1 MYTLVIYPITQ
12 IIELTYIAIDN
23 TFNVHG
29 VSILGVSIAVTL
41 LTLPLYAVAENIQQ
55 RERKKQAALSFWV
68 AHIKKNFSGD
78 ERFLMTQ
85 YYYRENHYHPLMALR
100 ALAPLAV
107 QVPFF
112 IAAYIFLSTPGL
124 LNGSNFLFISD
135 LSKPDGLL
143 KVGSFSVNILP
154 ILMTAINVVAS
165 LIYTSDENFSLKD
178 KLQLH
183 LMALVFL
190 LILYQSPSG
199 LVLYWTANNIF
210 SLVKNVYY
218 KFKNPLR
225 ALFITMVAF
234 FVAIDVYFVV
244 TGTALEK
251 SGYIIALSIVIPLV
265 PLALKILRATL
276 ISNNVR
282 MSEENGTRNLIY
294 FLSSLVCVLFV
305 GFLTPSLVIVSSPQE
320 FSFVDSYSSP
330 LFFLFNTFCQAL
342 GVFVFWPL
350 VVYVLS
356 PKKFQ
361 SALCVGFLVIAIS
374 VLINALFFPSDY
386 GSLNPL
392 LVFESELGVHDSV
405 GTKVLNNAMM
415 LLVIVVVF
423 VTFYYRLAKY
433 IPAALGTVVFVLVL
447 MGVINTVKIEQSYL
461 SLKAVY
467 NPAAEKVALAS
478 EEEGEKLSPIFHLS
492 KTRPNVLI
500 FMLDRAISGFV
511 PTIFEEDESLK
522 KAFSGF
528 VYYPN
533 TLSFGFYTLEGAPPL
548 FGGYEYTPLA
558 INKRKNQ
565 PLLEK
570 HNEALAVLPR
580 LFSQNGFSATITDAP
595 WANYS
600 WISDMSYMARYPEK
614 IRTLHTL
621 RVYKDYW
628 QAQHGQQAQNVQ
640 STLDKRN
647 FIWYSLMCALP
658 CSLRRAVYNDG
669 DYWAAASV
677 QSRNST
683 FLNSYSV
690 LDLLP
695 ELTAT
700 DADENFSQDSE
711 EGELSGTFTFIT
723 NDITHDAV
731 RCQAPDYIPVDTVTN
746 EGETIFGGNEQ
757 YHANASAFHVL
768 KKFMESLKAEGVY
781 DNTRIIFVSDHGR
794 AVKTNVFRKE
804 RKLPFMREFCNPLLF
819 VKDFGATGEV
829 HTSNAFMTNADVPS
843 IATAAI
849 IADAK
854 NPFTAKSLNSPGVKD
869 GGVVITSTH
878 NWVPNQHS
886 KNTFSIAAGDWYLVK
901 NNIFDEGN
909 WQQIKIKK

>member
-55 RERKKQAALSFWV
+55 RERKKQAALSYWV

-100 ALAPLAV
+100 GLAPLAV

-124 LNGSNFLFISD
+124 LTDSSFLFIKD
-135 LSKPDGLL
+135 LSLPDGLL
-143 KVGSFSVNILP
+143 KVGNFSINALP
-154 ILMTAINVVAS
+154 ILMTAINVAAS
-165 LIYTSDENFSLKD
+165 IVYTSDENFSLKD

-183 LMALVFL
+183 LMALIFL

-210 SLVKNVYY
+210 SLIKNAYY
-218 KFKNPLR
+218 KFEKPLR
-225 ALFITMVAF
+225 ALFITMVLLL
-234 FVAIDVYFVV
+234 VAIDAYFLI

-251 SGYIIALSIVIPLV
+251 SGYIIALSIALPLV
-265 PLALKILRATL
+265 PFALRAL
-276 ISNNVR
+276 RHILVSNDVR
-282 MSEENGTRNLIY
+282 LSHDDRTRNLIY
-294 FLSSLVCVLFV
+294 ILSATTCVLFI
-305 GFLTPSLVIVSSPQE
+305 GLLTPSLVIASSPQE

-330 LFFLFNTFCQAL
+330 LYFLLNTFNQAL
-342 GVFVFWPL
+342 GVFIFWPL
-350 VVYVLS
+350 IVYVLC
-356 PKKFQ
+356 PKKIQ
-361 SALCVGFLVIAIS
+361 SILSVAFLIIALS
-374 VLINALFFPSDY
+374 VLVNALFFPSDY
-386 GSLNPL
+386 GSLNPM
-392 LVFESELGVHDSV
+392 LVFESELGVHDSI
-405 GTKVLNNAMM
+405 GTKVLNNMVM

-423 VTFYYRLAKY
+423 ISFYYKFAKY
-433 IPAALGTVVFVLVL
+433 ISAALGAIVFVLFL
-447 MGVINTVKIEQSYL
+447 MGAINIFKIERGYL
-461 SLKAVY
+461 ALKAVY
-467 NPAAEKVALAS
+467 NPTVEKTFDK
-478 EEEGEKLSPIFHLS
+478 EEDGGEKLSPIFHLS
-492 KTRPNVLI
+492 KTCPNVLI

-522 KAFSGF
+522 EAFSGF

-565 PLLEK
+565 ALLEK

-580 LFSQNGFSATITDAP
+580 LFAQNGFSATITDAP

-700 DADENFSQDSE
+700 DADENFTQDGE